1 MYSVVVVNMDVSF
14 GRNGMMRKVICMP
27 YLVDGRMI
35 TSKKSSMPDM
45 NSFRNRLIPLTIVVK
60 IK

>member
-1 MYSVVVVNMDVSF
+1 MDASF
-14 GRNGMMRKVICMP
+14 GKNGMMRKVICMP

-35 TSKKSSMPDM
+35 AFVAYKISKKSSMPDM
-45 NSFRNRLIPLTIVVK
+45 NSFRNRLVPLTFAVK

>member
-35 TSKKSSMPDM
+35 AFVAYKISKKSSMPDM
-45 NSFRNRLIPLTIVVK
+45 KFVPE
-60 IK
+60 